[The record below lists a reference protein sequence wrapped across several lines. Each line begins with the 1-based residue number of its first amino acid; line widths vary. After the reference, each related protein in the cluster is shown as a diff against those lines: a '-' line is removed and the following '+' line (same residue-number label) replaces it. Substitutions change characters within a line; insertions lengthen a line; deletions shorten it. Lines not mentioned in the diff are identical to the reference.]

1 MVYLSQRPQ
10 VMKFDPAP
18 KIFIVTPLIRQIV
31 FLPIGDCIN
40 RVLLCINS
48 TKIYTKT
55 CNAHIDSE
63 WISVCTGVNT
73 TFLSKN
79 K

>member
-10 VMKFDPAP
+10 VMKFDPALV
-18 KIFIVTPLIRQIV
+18 IIMVTPLIRPV
-31 FLPIGDCIN
+31 FFLLIGDRIN
-40 RVLLCINS
+40 GVLLYINS

-63 WISVCTGVNT
+63 WISV
-73 TFLSKN
+73 
-79 K
+79 